1 MYNKTIG
8 AFLPEHKVSRVSCL
22 ECLDNKAQSFK
33 RRGYDVKAD
42 LSDYSRPSKIQG
54 LVPDLRAKRGEKII
68 IGKIVTEENIE
79 LNRIRWKK
87 FVNHAAQNE
96 NISFRLYLASENG
109 QSSLLHI
116 FE

>member
-1 MYNKTIG
+1 MYNNTIG
-8 AFLPEHKVSRVSCL
+8 AFLPERKVSRVSCL
-22 ECLDNKAQSFK
+22 ECLDNKALSFK
-33 RRGYDVKAD
+33 KRGYDVKAD

-79 LNRIRWKK
+79 LNRIRWQKL
-87 FVNHAAQNE
+87 VNHAAKNE
-96 NISFRLYLASENG
+96 NVSFRLYLASENG

>member
-22 ECLDNKAQSFK
+22 ECLDNKAQSYK

-68 IGKIVTEENIE
+68 IGKIVTERARED
-79 LNRIRWKK
+79 
-87 FVNHAAQNE
+87 A
-96 NISFRLYLASENG
+96 
-109 QSSLLHI
+109 HI
-116 FE
+116 LFKEIINVW